1 MKRTILIILTLFL
14 VITALLAGSAA
25 AASDDTDVSPAIACL
40 RRSTKLNKCG
50 VYDEIIS
57 FSKADFEN
65 TLQTPLKYINVTAL
79 PDEEEGVLK
88 LNGVPVV
95 SGQTIAAS
103 SLNYLTFTPA
113 EDVVSASFTFRC
125 DAPGWVYT
133 DIPCSI
139 KFFENRNTSPT
150 IASGSFST
158 VRNAKTE
165 YRINLFE
172 PDGDNVSLYIDQ
184 YPASGSITISGDTL
198 IYTPVNGFAGSDK
211 MVIRAVDEY
220 GNSSAAASITITV
233 GKSEIVFSDMT
244 SSSAHAAA
252 IALAENDIVTYV
264 YKDGEYLYN
273 PNLKVSRIDF
283 LVMLMSAA
291 DVNAEGF
298 DTNLPFTDTSKLNNG
313 KKQYLAKAVAMKVV
327 DRTQGEFKPN
337 EYITKKDAAI
347 WISKLLGL
355 NGKAAVINDITDFDV
370 ESVACITA
378 SVDAGIFTAPNGI
391 FSPDTQINREEAA
404 RILFKVIG
412 K

>member
-1 MKRTILIILTLFL
+1 M
-14 VITALLAGSAA
+14 
-25 AASDDTDVSPAIACL
+25 
-40 RRSTKLNKCG
+40 
-50 VYDEIIS
+50 
-57 FSKADFEN
+57 
-65 TLQTPLKYINVTAL
+65 
-79 PDEEEGVLK
+79 
-88 LNGVPVV
+88 
-95 SGQTIAAS
+95 
-103 SLNYLTFTPA
+103 
-113 EDVVSASFTFRC
+113 
-125 DAPGWVYT
+125 
-133 DIPCSI
+133 
-139 KFFENRNTSPT
+139 
-150 IASGSFST
+150 
-158 VRNAKTE
+158 
-165 YRINLFE
+165 
-172 PDGDNVSLYIDQ
+172 
-184 YPASGSITISGDTL
+184 DTL